1 MSGEDRFEI
10 LICPET
16 GDGVSTHAQKFIDS
30 SPDGLDLVAKH
41 VPHLETAI
49 DLLLDGH
56 GDIVPVSGEW
66 WFENR
71 IKELSAGLVLPRRE
85 PTRVLVGEDKPE
97 YIPKNGVI
105 IADCEIL
112 KRQMIRSRKDL
123 NVQLAD
129 DLEGIPDDV
138 FERVEWLENMRMDG
152 EIDGFITNRTLH
164 ASLSSKPR
172 RHTLGMQRKVLTR
185 SRFIPVPLDGYTILL
200 TRKDFPSS
208 RFSKVIDVG
217 AALSLRL
224 ELAIL
229 DTIPDNMMDKIGL
242 IVEQRKVGAI
252 LNEVENIDNAGRV
265 SMNFSERLDALSRKN
280 PIQEWKTFTSNDER
294 KSPKEIGPRIDAII
308 ETVSRDGS
316 VTTSVERI
324 FPIDESHT
332 GTQNLVFNWQQILK
346 IAKETPEEEKRGR
359 MKQLMDDYIDELVT
373 GGRLSEDRIYSPLFK
388 EDDHN

>member
-1 MSGEDRFEI
+1 MSVEDRFEI

-56 GDIVPVSGEW
+56 GDIVPVSGKW

-105 IADCEIL
+105 VADCEIL
-112 KRQMIRSRKDL
+112 RRQMIRSRKDL

-138 FERVEWLENMRMDG
+138 FERVEWLENLRMNR
-152 EIDGFITNRTLH
+152 EIDGFITTRTLH
-164 ASLSSKPR
+164 SSLSSKPR
-172 RHTLGMQRKVLTR
+172 RHTLGMQRQDDAR
-185 SRFIPVPLDGYTILL
+185 ARFIPVPLEGYTVLL
-200 TRKDFPSS
+200 TRKDFPAS

-217 AALSLRL
+217 AGLSFRL
-224 ELAIL
+224 ELTVL
-229 DTIPDNMMDKIGL
+229 DTIEENMRDKIGL
-242 IVEQRKVGAI
+242 IIEQRKVRTI
-252 LNEVENIDNAGRV
+252 LQDVGNRGKSLGSENPLR
-265 SMNFSERLDALSRKN
+265 
-280 PIQEWKTFTSNDER
+280 EWKTFSGGEEHQG
-294 KSPKEIGPRIDAII
+294 PKDSDPRIEII
-308 ETVSRDGS
+308 LETVSKDGS

-373 GGRLSEDRIYSPLFK
+373 GGRLSEDRIYSPLFN